1 MVADR
6 SVSDA
11 ARGRLAFALDYP
23 TLAEARAGARVVA
36 PAVGVI
42 KVGLE
47 LFVQAGPEAV
57 GLGVELGRDVFLDLK
72 LCDIPET
79 VGRAVASAA
88 KLGARY
94 LTVHASGGHA
104 MLERAV
110 AAAKDAPAP
119 LTILAV
125 TMLTSLDAS
134 DLAAQGIG
142 HHAGGAPDA
151 RGHVVRM
158 ARLAWQAGVRG
169 FVTSPAEVAA
179 LREELGRDAFLVTPG
194 VRPAGADVGD
204 QKRVAT
210 PASAIGAGADLLVV
224 GRPIRDAADPLAA
237 ARGLVDEIAGALH
250 GAQAGAASVAGAR

>member
-1 MVADR
+1 
-6 SVSDA
+6 
-11 ARGRLAFALDYP
+11 
-23 TLAEARAGARVVA
+23 
-36 PAVGVI
+36 VGVL

-79 VGRAVASAA
+79 VGRAVGSAA
-88 KLGARY
+88 TLGARY
-94 LTVHASGGHA
+94 LTVHAGGGHA

-142 HHAGGAPDA
+142 SEGRGV

-179 LREELGRDAFLVTPG
+179 LREELGPEAFLVTPG

-237 ARGLVDEIAGALH
+237 ARRLVDEIAGALH
-250 GAQAGAASVAGAR
+250 GARAQAGAARVPGAR

>member
-1 MVADR
+1 MAADR
-6 SVSDA
+6 TDDDA
-11 ARGRLAFALDYP
+11 ARARLAFALDYP
-23 TLAEARAGARVVA
+23 DLAAARAGARTVA
-36 PAVGVI
+36 PAVGVL

-57 GLGVELGRDVFLDLK
+57 GLGQELGRDVFLDLK

-79 VGRAVASAA
+79 VGRAVGSAG

-104 MLERAV
+104 MLERATT
-110 AAAKDAPAP
+110 AAADAPSP

-125 TMLTSLDAS
+125 TVLTSLDVA

-142 HHAGGAPDA
+142 GGSPDA
-151 RGHVVRM
+151 RALVLRL
-158 ARLAWQAGVRG
+158 ARLAWKAGVRG

-179 LREELGRDAFLVTPG
+179 LRAELGPEAFLVTPG
-194 VRPAGADVGD
+194 VRPAGAALGD

-210 PASAIGAGADLLVV
+210 PASAIGDGADLLVV
-224 GRPIRDAADPLAA
+224 GRPIRDAAHPLAA
-237 ARGLVDEIAGALH
+237 ARGIVDEIGRALGGALPPAT
-250 GAQAGAASVAGAR
+250 GAGRP